1 MKPGASNPP
10 TNAFDGSET
19 RDVPLHLVVVSGLSG
34 SGKSTVAK
42 ALEDSGY
49 FCVDNLPESLAIRL
63 LLLCE
68 ESRDVRHV
76 GIVADI
82 RAGAFG
88 SSYERVLQF
97 ARAQGYKV
105 DVIFLEADDDVLIRR
120 FSETRRRHP
129 LAETN
134 NIREGLRLERLWLEP
149 MRKAAT
155 LILDSSGLNV
165 HQLRQRILA
174 ELGEEAA
181 IQFSVT
187 TMSFGFKFG
196 VPPEANYVFDARF
209 LKNPFFE
216 DELRNLTGIDES
228 VRKFVL
234 DQPDS
239 YQFMDQVKKLL
250 DFTLPRHDNEG
261 RVHVTVA
268 IGCTGGKH
276 RSVCLAEELHGALA
290 GSGYSTNVVHR
301 DVHR

>member
-1 MKPGASNPP
+1 MKPDISTAITKSPN
-10 TNAFDGSET
+10 THEK
-19 RDVPLHLVVVSGLSG
+19 RDAPLHLVIVSGLSG

-42 ALEDSGY
+42 ALEDAGY

-63 LLLCE
+63 LLLCD
-68 ESRDVRHV
+68 ESRDVRHI

-88 SSYERVLQF
+88 ANYANVLQF
-97 ARAQGYKV
+97 AHDQGYRV

-134 NIREGLRLERLWLEP
+134 NIREGLRLERNWLVP
-149 MRKAAT
+149 MRNAAT
-155 LILDSSGLNV
+155 LILDTSGLTV
-165 HQLRQRILA
+165 HQLRHRILS
-174 ELGEEAA
+174 ELGEDAA

-187 TMSFGFKFG
+187 VMSFGFKFG
-196 VPPEANYVFDARF
+196 VPPEANYVFDIRF
-209 LKNPFFE
+209 LKNPFF
-216 DELRNLTGIDES
+216 DENLRSLTGTDEK
-228 VRKFVL
+228 VRQFVL
-234 DQPDS
+234 AQPDS
-239 YQFMDQVKKLL
+239 NHSLVQIKNLL

-276 RSVCLAEELHGALA
+276 RSVCLAGELKDTLTS
-290 GSGYSTNVVHR
+290 SGYATTVIHR
-301 DVHR
+301 DIHR